1 MFAQSVCAAVGGRSG
16 ASASANCSEA
26 ALKPASLL
34 SQILDAHSATLNA
47 RSTHAQRTLNA
58 TPNMLKSAKLQ
69 ACSRVKKFLF
79 EEKSV

>member
-1 MFAQSVCAAVGGRSG
+1 MFAQSVCAAVGGRNG
-16 ASASANCSEA
+16 ASDSANCSEA

-58 TPNMLKSAKLQ
+58 RQNMLKSARLEGSETFK
-69 ACSRVKKFLF
+69 RIFL
-79 EEKSV
+79 